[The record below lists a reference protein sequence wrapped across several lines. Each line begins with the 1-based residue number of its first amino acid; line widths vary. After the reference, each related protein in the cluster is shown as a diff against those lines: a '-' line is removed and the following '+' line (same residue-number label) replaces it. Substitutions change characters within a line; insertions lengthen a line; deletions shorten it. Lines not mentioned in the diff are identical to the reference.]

1 MEKILILT
9 ANPKNTDKL
18 RLDEEVREI
27 QVSLELA
34 KKREQFEVVS
44 RWALRVDDL
53 PRALLAHEPKIVHF
67 SGHGA
72 GENGLAVENSS
83 GQIQLVSTESLA
95 GLFELFKDK
104 IDCVVLNACYS
115 ETQAEAIHQHID
127 CVVGMN
133 KAIGDRAAIKFAVG
147 FYDALGAGKSYT
159 DAYKFGCNAIRLE
172 GISESLTPVIKI
184 REQPE
189 QSKDVSITQ
198 TEVISPVEP
207 IALLNLLKAL
217 LPSQFENV
225 VFLYDVD
232 PAYLSLGTAQAQRAT
247 EVVRYAK
254 QQEGAAL
261 TRLSK
266 VIYEVA
272 PHLLR
277 S

>member
-34 KKREQFEVVS
+34 KKREQFEVVT

-72 GENGLAVENSS
+72 GENGLVVENSS
-83 GQIQLVSTESLA
+83 GKMQLVTTESLA

-104 IDCVVLNACYS
+104 IECVLLNACYS
-115 ETQAEAIHQHID
+115 EKQAEAIHQHID

-172 GISESLTPVIKI
+172 GIPESLTPVIKI
-184 REQPE
+184 RPKVEPPIE
-189 QSKDVSITQ
+189 PPIN
-198 TEVISPVEP
+198 PVELRD
-207 IALLNLLKAL
+207 LLNLLKKL
-217 LPSQFENV
+217 LPSQFEDV
-225 VFLYDVD
+225 VFQYGVD

-247 EVVRYAK
+247 EVVRYAQ
-254 QQEGAAL
+254 QQEGASL
-261 TRLSK
+261 TQLSR

-272 PHLLR
+272 PHLLK
-277 S
+277 